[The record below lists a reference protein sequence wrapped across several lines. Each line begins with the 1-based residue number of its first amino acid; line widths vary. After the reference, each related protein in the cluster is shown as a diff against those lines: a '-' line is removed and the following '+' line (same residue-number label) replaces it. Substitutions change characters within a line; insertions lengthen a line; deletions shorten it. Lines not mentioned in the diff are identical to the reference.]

1 MKTSLSKIIIQSIK
15 KVVGN
20 GNHPLHEPLFCGN
33 EVKYL
38 KKTISDNSVSSIG
51 NYVKK
56 FEERIKKI
64 TKSKFAIAVVNGT
77 EALHIS
83 LKVAGVQHNEEV
95 LVPALTFVG
104 TANAIVYCGG
114 IPHFVDSE
122 NNTLGIDAK
131 KLERYLNSIVI
142 FKKNLAIN
150 KFTKRVI
157 RAIVPVHIFGHSCQI
172 DEIIRVAKKFNL
184 IVIEDAAEALGSYYK
199 KKHLGTFGLAG
210 CLSFNGN
217 KIVTTGGGGAVITNN
232 KVFAQKIRHLSTTAK
247 LEHKWEYI
255 HDQVGHNLRMPNIN
269 AALGLA
275 QLENL
280 NKFLIA
286 KRKLFNSYFSVF
298 SKINKIYFFQEKKYC
313 KSNYWLNAIFL
324 KKEFF
329 KERNKILKF
338 AHQNNIFIRPAWKPL
353 HKLKPFRNMPRMNL
367 DNTHKIYNA
376 CINLPSSSYYFI

>member
-217 KIVTTGGGGAVITNN
+217 KIVTTGGGGAVMLNSTN
-232 KVFAQKIRHLSTTAK
+232 K
-247 LEHKWEYI
+247 
-255 HDQVGHNLRMPNIN
+255 
-269 AALGLA
+269 
-275 QLENL
+275 
-280 NKFLIA
+280 
-286 KRKLFNSYFSVF
+286 
-298 SKINKIYFFQEKKYC
+298 
-313 KSNYWLNAIFL
+313 
-324 KKEFF
+324 
-329 KERNKILKF
+329 
-338 AHQNNIFIRPAWKPL
+338 
-353 HKLKPFRNMPRMNL
+353 
-367 DNTHKIYNA
+367 
-376 CINLPSSSYYFI
+376 